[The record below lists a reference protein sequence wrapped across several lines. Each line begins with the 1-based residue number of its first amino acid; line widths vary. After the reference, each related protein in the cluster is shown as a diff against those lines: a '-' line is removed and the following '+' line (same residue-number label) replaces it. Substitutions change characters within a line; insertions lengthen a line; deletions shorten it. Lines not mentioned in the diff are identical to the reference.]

1 METIIGSVIGSVS
14 ALLGGFAG
22 AWFSFRQLREQML
35 EDRRRELRQALDTFA
50 RNSNESHTLLLER
63 VSETEAANIEMLGGG
78 LESEMRNRK
87 FQAEVNR
94 ITGFINRY
102 LGDLRGEALGLQLMT
117 NNETLLTALR
127 SFDDAIGEAFSE
139 LVVIGDRQAAEGERF
154 TREFNRLGQDYLAL
168 TSNKSPISDSTMNAL
183 NSRKDQLSNELDQS
197 FRAWR
202 SSLLKAAVSFR
213 TDREIVNVVEAGKK
227 AVDDTKQV
235 ERRCKKPSA
244 QRRKK
249 KRGIG

>member
-35 EDRRRELRQALDTFA
+35 DDRRRELRQALDTFA

-168 TSNKSPISDSTMNAL
+168 TSNKLPISDSAMNAL

-197 FRAWR
+197 FHAWR

-235 ERRCKKPSA
+235 ERRCK
-244 QRRKK
+244 
-249 KRGIG
+249 